1 MINEQKL
8 LSQKVRGLYIGG
20 DICVC
25 VCVLI
30 VEKLKEKIT
39 MLEKTINS
47 ATIMDLPPPLEFGK
61 DMLPPPLHLNGL
73 DLGVPPPPTPPPPP
87 GESKGSTH
95 DSI

>member
-8 LSQKVRGLYIGG
+8 LNQKVRGLYIGG
-20 DICVC
+20 DIYMC

-47 ATIMDLPPPLEFGK
+47 V
-61 DMLPPPLHLNGL
+61 LNTYCTKL
-73 DLGVPPPPTPPPPP
+73 CCTAAA
-87 GESKGSTH
+87 
-95 DSI
+95 